1 MNKKKVVS
9 ILLAVVMVFSLIPAS
24 HKTAEVKAASNKRVV
39 GYFPSYRTYAIN
51 SIDYSAMTHCILSFM
66 TYANGTLTSGF
77 SGGDVQTI
85 VNKCHSNGTK
95 AMIAIGGWNGF
106 DSSDNPFGTAAKRTS
121 IVNQIMNYVDTYNLD
136 GVDLDLE
143 VNDANVW
150 NNFDAF
156 VSELSSRLKPKGKL
170 LTMAVATWFTG
181 PIANST
187 YNYFDFLNLMSY
199 DYNQSGTGDVA
210 PMSQI
215 YDMVSYYGSRG
226 VSNDRMVIGVPFYG
240 YSTSGAVTYAEM
252 VQANVANANLD
263 YANGVHYNGMQTIRQ
278 KAEYSKNY
286 GGTMIWEI
294 GQDSFDS
301 RYSLLQVIKSVMGTN
316 NPIDQGTQP
325 PATTKK
331 QEVTTKAPEQ
341 TSGTWNSSTVYYGG
355 DIVTYNGKTY
365 KAQWWSQ
372 NNIPGQAEVWLLI
385 GGTEEPTTKA
395 PETTKPKE
403 TTTAAPKDGYTTA
416 GANWTELNYWSPYF
430 ASGWGGDPTGAYKA
444 GNSYSDFALKVTK
457 AGDGGAWGIQLKTKE
472 MSVTAGA
479 QYRCNV
485 TVQSNVAVNGIMF
498 KEDKSTAAV
507 SKNLSAGNNTI
518 ELNFTAEGTAQFVF
532 DLAKAPTGAE
542 LKITSF
548 ALEKV
553 VPETTTEAPTE
564 APTEATT
571 EAPTQEPTTEKKTS
585 VAIEI
590 NGCQVS
596 ATYEGFRVIYSASDE
611 KNEIDTVGLV
621 YGLEGYASDADMVV
635 NSSNKTVYNYD
646 TTLQGKLSTSFS
658 KLPSAQSYAM
668 TMKFVKSAKF
678 YNTPIKVRAYAK
690 LKNGEYVYTD
700 IRSYVI
706 YDVADYLYQKQL
718 MSNAYGH
725 NYLYQAIL
733 KICNPSYQQIDFK
746 MDNSLVKF

>member
-9 ILLAVVMVFSLIPAS
+9 ILLAVVMVFSLIPAN
-24 HKTAEVKAASNKRVV
+24 HKTAEVQAATGKRVV

-106 DSSDNPFGTAAKRTS
+106 DPSDNPFGTAQKRTNF
-121 IVNQIMNYVDTYNLD
+121 INQVMNYVDTYNLD

-150 NNFDAF
+150 NNFDPF
-156 VSELSSRLKPKGKL
+156 VSELSGRLKQKGKL

-187 YNYFDFLNLMSY
+187 YSYFDFLNLMSY

-240 YSTSGAVTYAEM
+240 YAAGGASKTYAEM

-278 KAEYSKNY
+278 KAEYSKSY

-316 NPIDQGTQP
+316 NQGEQGTQP

-331 QEVTTKAPEQ
+331 QETTTKASEQ
-341 TSGTWNSSTVYYGG
+341 TSGTWNAGTSYTGG
-355 DIVTYNGKTY
+355 SIVTYNGKTY
-365 KAQWWSQ
+365 RAQWWTQGERPDSS
-372 NNIPGQAEVWLLI
+372 GVWVLV
-385 GGTEEPTTKA
+385 EDAPEPTTKA
-395 PETTKPKE
+395 PETTTVTPQ
-403 TTTAAPKDGYTTA
+403 DGYTTA

-430 ASGWGGDPTGAYKA
+430 ASGWGGNPTGAYKN
-444 GNSYSDFALKVTK
+444 GNSYSDFAVKVTK
-457 AGDGGAWGIQLKTKE
+457 TGDGGAWGIQLKTKE
-472 MSVTAGA
+472 MSMDAGA
-479 QYRCNV
+479 QYRCKV
-485 TVQSNVAVNGIMF
+485 GVQSNVAANGIIF
-498 KEDKSTAAV
+498 KEDKSTAEV
-507 SKNLSAGNNTI
+507 SKNLSAGNNSF
-518 ELNFTAEGTAQFVF
+518 ELTFTASAAAQFVF
-532 DLAKAPTGAE
+532 DLAKLPTGAE
-542 LKITSF
+542 MKITSF
-548 ALEKV
+548 SLEKLV
-553 VPETTTEAPTE
+553 QETTTEKPTEKPTETTTEAPTE
-564 APTEATT
+564 KPTE
-571 EAPTQEPTTEKKTS
+571 EPTTS
-585 VAIEI
+585 VQTQAKLEI
-590 NGCQVS
+590 NGCQIS
-596 ATYEGFRVIYSASDE
+596 TTYEGFRIIYSVSDVKSE
-611 KNEIDTVGLV
+611 VDSIGLV
-621 YGLEGYASDADMVV
+621 YGLEGYATDAEMVV
-635 NSSNKTVYNYD
+635 NSSNKTVYSYEANG
-646 TTLQGKLSTSFS
+646 TGKLNAQYSS
-658 KLPSAQSYAM
+658 LPSAKSYAM
-668 TMKFVKSAKF
+668 TMKFIKNAAF
-678 YNTPIKVRAYAK
+678 YTTPIKVRAYAK
-690 LKNGEYVYTD
+690 LKNGQYIYTN
-700 IRSYVI
+700 IRSYVM
-706 YDVADYLYQKQL
+706 YNVADYLYKNQL
-718 MSNAYGH
+718 MNTIYGH
-725 NYLYQAIL
+725 DYLYDSIL
-733 KICNPSYQQIDFK
+733 KVVNSAYQRIDYNL
-746 MDNSLVKF
+746 DNTLVQF